1 LAADALV
8 DTDVLIDHL
17 RGVRKLDVAGER
29 LHYSTITR
37 AELFAGP
44 EREEQAVRSLLAP
57 FREIEV
63 SRPIAEAAGR
73 IKRRLGVAMPDALI
87 AATALAEG
95 LELFTR
101 NQRDFAQIEGLH
113 LRES

>member
-1 LAADALV
+1 MADALV

-17 RGVRKLDVAGER
+17 RGARKLDRHDDR

-73 IKRRLGVAMPDALI
+73 IKRNLGVAMPDALI

-95 LELFTR
+95 LELLTR
-101 NQRDFAQIEGLH
+101 NTRDFARIEGLR
-113 LRES
+113 LREP